1 MSDLDTWVKN
11 APDYYDVTRAYA
23 AYGRLRQ
30 LIIQK
35 EREIE
40 RVSETISVEE
50 DKPRSNG
57 ARAKK
62 IERSA
67 ALLDDL
73 AELKAEFAALEAY
86 VKTLEFQKSMF
97 ASAAYT
103 IKLRYE
109 APLGENQ

>member
-1 MSDLDTWVKN
+1 MSDLDNWVKN

-23 AYGRLRQ
+23 AYGKLKQ

-40 RVSETISVEE
+40 RVAEQVAVEE
-50 DKPRSNG
+50 DKPRSNA
-57 ARAKK
+57 ARSRK
-62 IERSA
+62 IAGSA
-67 ALLDDL
+67 ALLDEL
-73 AELKAEFAALEAY
+73 SELKAEFAMQEAY
-86 VKTLEFQKSMF
+86 VKSLEFQKSMF

-109 APLGENQ
+109 APLGENV

>member
-1 MSDLDTWVKN
+1 MSDLDTWVTN
-11 APDYYDVTRAYA
+11 APDYYDVTRAYK

-30 LIIQK
+30 MIIQK
-35 EREIE
+35 EREID
-40 RVSETISVEE
+40 RVSEAISIEE

-67 ALLDDL
+67 VLLDEL
-73 AELKAEFAALEAY
+73 AELKAEFAAVEAH
-86 VKTLEFQKSMF
+86 VKTLEFQKAMF

-109 APLGENQ
+109 APMGENQ